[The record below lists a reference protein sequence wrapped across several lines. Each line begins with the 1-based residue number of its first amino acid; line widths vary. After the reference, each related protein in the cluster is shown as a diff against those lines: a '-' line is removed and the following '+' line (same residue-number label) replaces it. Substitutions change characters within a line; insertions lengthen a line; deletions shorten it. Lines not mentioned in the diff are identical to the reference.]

1 MKIAILDAQYTY
13 DASLKTITLST
24 PYDSLNAGQVYS
36 IVNITRNRVIYNS
49 DEQRADAITISGAV
63 ITHTAEVGTDADAD
77 KLQIIV
83 DVGDMTNPVNVNVTS
98 GEDAS
103 AYESVSVDATVGGVS
118 LTSGTYG
125 DATRAEMTLEV
136 AQIRVRKDGTGPT
149 VSEGH
154 VVEEGD
160 TILLESAAD
169 IANFKAIRTGGVS
182 GVLKVTYS
190 E

>member
-1 MKIAILDAQYTY
+1 MSEVKRGALQSPADTPRTT
-13 DASLKTITLST
+13 DTIVRHVQ
-24 PYDSLNAGQVYS
+24 PIDSEGN
-36 IVNITRNRVIYNS
+36 VIGES
-49 DEQRADAITISGAV
+49 KD
-63 ITHTAEVGTDADAD
+63 GT
-77 KLQIIV
+77 
-83 DVGDMTNPVNVNVTS
+83 
-98 GEDAS
+98 
-103 AYESVSVDATVGGVS
+103 AYESVTVDATVGGVA

-149 VSEGH
+149 ASEGH
-154 VVEEGD
+154 IVEEGD

-169 IANFKAIRTGGVS
+169 IANFKAIRTGGTS